1 MSDQPRPTPRTSALA
16 AKYIASPHTA
26 IEAKEIWVLAETL
39 EAESDA
45 RAETIAALANNLAA
59 SDSKNASLRG
69 EVKAVGEEIAELR
82 RLLREATE
90 ALEKSIEHDA
100 ARTGRIAELENLAT
114 VLLGPCNPPLDCPHE
129 ELVAFI
135 NSLTPGERVI
145 ERGQSCMIG
154 QTGTVILYDGS
165 ISVRWGTVFKEG
177 TGMVTS
183 VTGGTRRIESGSLLA
198 TKEAESAKLRE
209 ALEAISRHPNNDSKD
224 AMHMTIIARQA
235 LAGKETPQ

>member
-1 MSDQPRPTPRTSALA
+1 MNDQPRPTPRTSALA

-39 EAESDA
+39 ESESDA
-45 RAETIAALANNLAA
+45 RAE
-59 SDSKNASLRG
+59 
-69 EVKAVGEEIAELR
+69 
-82 RLLREATE
+82 
-90 ALEKSIEHDA
+90 
-100 ARTGRIAELENLAT
+100 RIAELQNLAS
-114 VLLGPCNPPLDCPHE
+114 VLLGPCNPPLDCPRE

-135 NSLTPGERVI
+135 NSLTPGQRVI

-165 ISVRWGTVFKEG
+165 ISVRWDTVFREG

-198 TKEAESAKLRE
+198 TKESESAKLRE
-209 ALEAISRHPNNDSKD
+209 ALKPAEEMALWLEAALKCKDWHWDSEQYEC
-224 AMHMTIIARQA
+224 AESSLTAYRQA
-235 LAGKETPQ
+235 LAGKEPHDDAH